1 MAEQVYNEED
11 LNKMCKDYQK
21 ILNIQ
26 DWKIIVSLVDQ
37 NTIKNANAECRMVES
52 IKRAHIKIPSPE
64 TWKPDPILP
73 QQDMRL
79 SLLHELVHIV
89 FAYSDP
95 CYKPD
100 SLKHNLWEAS
110 IEAVSEGLNSLLTI
124 ADAFTALHQKAQET
138 ATNEEESEQEGQPQ
152 GFVPTQPDQKSE

>member
-1 MAEQVYNEED
+1 MAEQVYSEED
-11 LNKMCKDYQK
+11 LNRMCKDYQK
-21 ILNIQ
+21 ILNLQ

-37 NTIKNANAECRMVES
+37 STIRNANAECRMVES
-52 IKRAHIKIPSPE
+52 IRRAHIKIPSPE

-110 IEAVSEGLNSLLTI
+110 IESVSEALNSLLTI
-124 ADAFTALHQKAQET
+124 ADAFNALHQKAQQ
-138 ATNEEESEQEGQPQ
+138 AEEEDQNEGSE
-152 GFVPTQPDQKSE
+152 